1 MCVGLQN
8 DFISLELISGR
19 VVFKYNLGSGPAVIA
34 SNRLSNDGKW
44 HQAVAERSV
53 LLPHLELLLKNLMG
67 IDGGVDDDGAYK
79 SFDCLSFC
87 MYLCFVILLT
97 AMKLSRFVYLDGQEL
112 FWGVRV

>member
-8 DFISLELISGR
+8 DFISLELINGR

-53 LLPHLELLLKNLMG
+53 LFPHLELLLIFLMG

-79 SFDCLSFC
+79 SFDCLSLC
-87 MYLCFVILLT
+87 MPLCFVILLNNNNGN
-97 AMKLSRFVYLDGQEL
+97 L
-112 FWGVRV
+112 